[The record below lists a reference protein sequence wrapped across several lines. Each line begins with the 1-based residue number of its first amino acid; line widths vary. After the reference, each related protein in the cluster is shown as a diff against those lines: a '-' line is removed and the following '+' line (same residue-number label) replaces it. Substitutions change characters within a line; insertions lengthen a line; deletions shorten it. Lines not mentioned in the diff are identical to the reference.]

1 MLKKIFLIVRKI
13 VFSFFLLYG
22 LNLMLNN
29 IDVFIPINIISLL
42 IVSVLDIPGLIL
54 LIILFFLL

>member
-42 IVSVLDIPGLIL
+42 IVSILDIPGLIL